1 MQKSSVDYSMITCFN
16 MEIQTIQ
23 AQINNEAI
31 AKNIATLNTVKQ
43 YLESRL
49 EQLNKGTKV

>member
-1 MQKSSVDYSMITCFN
+1 MQKSSVDYSLITCFN
-16 MEIQTIQ
+16 LELQTIQ

-31 AKNIATLNTVKQ
+31 AKNIATLNAVKQ

-49 EQLNKGTKV
+49 EQLNKGTK

>member
-1 MQKSSVDYSMITCFN
+1 MQKSSVDYSLITCFN

-23 AQINNEAI
+23 AQINNEAS
-31 AKNIATLNTVKQ
+31 AKNIATLHAAKQ